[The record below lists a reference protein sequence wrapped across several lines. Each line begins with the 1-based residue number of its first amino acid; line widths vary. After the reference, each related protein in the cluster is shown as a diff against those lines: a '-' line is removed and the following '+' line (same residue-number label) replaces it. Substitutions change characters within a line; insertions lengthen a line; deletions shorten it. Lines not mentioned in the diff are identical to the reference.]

1 MHLVP
6 THDEVVDLLRRTGGL
21 REGHFEYINGLH
33 ANEYLQVALTM
44 RYYDAA
50 KVLSVGLSRQL
61 RANSEIRAIIPELS
75 IVAPATGG
83 LPVAYGVCEA
93 LRAHQVYWAERENA
107 NEPQRFRQYLELK
120 KREKVLLVDDILR
133 SGKKLAELKKLVEDS
148 GGEVVDLLRR
158 TGGLREGHFEY
169 INGLHANEYLQV
181 ALTMRYYDAAKVLS
195 VGLSRQL
202 RANSEIRAIIPELS
216 IVAPATGGL
225 PVAYGVCEALRAH
238 QVYWAERENANE
250 PQRFRQYLELK
261 KGEKV
266 LLVDDILRTGKKL
279 AELKKL
285 VEDSGGEVVGL
296 AVVIYQ
302 PNPTTPSFDPL
313 PFYYLAKLDAT
324 YYKDAASC
332 DLCKKG
338 APVDK
343 VWL

>member
-21 REGHFEYINGLH
+21 RTGHFEYTNGLH
-33 ANEYLQVALTM
+33 ADEYLQVALTM

-61 RANSEIRAIIPELS
+61 RANPEIRAMIPELS

-93 LRAHQVYWAERENA
+93 LRAHQVYWGERENV
-107 NEPQRFRQYLELK
+107 NDPQ
-120 KREKVLLVDDILR
+120 
-133 SGKKLAELKKLVEDS
+133 
-148 GGEVVDLLRR
+148 
-158 TGGLREGHFEY
+158 H
-169 INGLHANEYLQV
+169 
-181 ALTMRYYDAAKVLS
+181 
-195 VGLSRQL
+195 
-202 RANSEIRAIIPELS
+202 
-216 IVAPATGGL
+216 
-225 PVAYGVCEALRAH
+225 
-238 QVYWAERENANE
+238 
-250 PQRFRQYLELK
+250 FRQYLELK

-285 VEDSGGEVVGL
+285 VEANGGEVVGL

-313 PFYYLAKLDAT
+313 PFHYLAKLSAS
-324 YYKDAASC
+324 YYQDSGSC

-338 APVDK
+338 VPVDK
-343 VWL
+343 VFV